1 MKIVGDRFCVI
12 SRTATVPRVST
23 GHQTASKVVEE
34 FQDGTT
40 WFKMVLDEGTVTVR
54 RKNDSF
60 TKIKE
65 NMTKSNILI
74 RKVCEFCGKE
84 FVAGKITTRFCSKT
98 CNSRA
103 YKLHQRQLIIGKVE
117 NENETPTED
126 AVEKSIL
133 TPNEAAVLL
142 GITSRSVYNLIYK
155 GKLKAVK
162 LSSRMTLLRK
172 SDIEAMLDSNPYI
185 KRHKKTAT
193 PITEFY
199 TTEEVLAKYGIS
211 NAHLYKVEKTV
222 KLPKMLHRGKTLW
235 SKKHIDAHF
244 GKKTYDE
251 SITEW
256 CTADD
261 MKARFGMTNSAVYSF
276 VSKFAIPKKK
286 EKGATYYSTR
296 HVEMAKGI
304 LKQEDVFYTMK
315 EAMEK
320 YGLTRDQIYHYC
332 KRFGIP
338 KKQEGKYVYISKK
351 GLDDVMKPPSL

>member
-1 MKIVGDRFCVI
+1 MR
-12 SRTATVPRVST
+12 
-23 GHQTASKVVEE
+23 
-34 FQDGTT
+34 
-40 WFKMVLDEGTVTVR
+40 
-54 RKNDSF
+54 
-60 TKIKE
+60 
-65 NMTKSNILI
+65 SNIEI
-74 RKVCEFCGKE
+74 HKKCEWCGND
-84 FVAGKITTRFCSKT
+84 FVAYKISTRYCSKQ
-98 CNSRA
+98 CSSYA
-103 YKLHQRQLIIGKVE
+103 YKDKIRAHRVKE
-117 NENETPTED
+117 C
-126 AVEKSIL
+126 
-133 TPNEAAVLL
+133 EAAVADIAPSHETESTPSKEFFTPSQAARLL
-142 GITSRSVYNLIYK
+142 GISRSTLYRYMADNAIVAVQFK
-155 GKLKAVK
+155 GK
-162 LSSRMTLLRK
+162 TLLRK
-172 SDIEAMLDSNPYI
+172 ADIDQLFDSPKPYI
-185 KRHKKTAT
+185 KRHKKESA

-211 NAHLYKVEKTV
+211 MAHLYKVEKTV

-286 EKGATYYSTR
+286 EKGATFYSTR
-296 HVEMAKGI
+296 HVELAKGI
-304 LKQEDVFYTMK
+304 LRQEDVFYTMK

-320 YGLTRDQIYHYC
+320 YDLTRDMIYHYC
-332 KRFGIP
+332 KRFNIP